1 MSRAVGR
8 IGPADA
14 AERRVA
20 RVVGAADAGR
30 AARGAVIRYF
40 TEDLV
45 GGRVQKRI
53 AFISAVMCIA
63 LGVLTA
69 RIVMLQTVGGETYRG
84 ASLQQRTRITT
95 LDAERG
101 SILDRDG
108 KELAIPVPTETV
120 YADPRLVTDPVGTAR
135 AIAGILQLTPEAE
148 ARLAVRLGKATD
160 PFEYVA
166 RQASPEIAAT
176 ILALKLP
183 GIVSYHE
190 QGRAVTSDG
199 LRAVVGRT
207 DIDGVGISGL
217 EEQYES
223 VLAGTDGRIVKE
235 VNAAGKSISAGHGQ
249 VQEAV
254 PGGRLVT
261 TISRNVQFQADAI
274 LQQQVE
280 RLGAK
285 GGTAI
290 VMDRATGEIWAMS
303 SIARRE
309 DGTYGSDAGNV
320 GVVEAH
326 EPGSVAKVFSIA
338 AAIDQGKVDPST
350 TFVVPG
356 KQIFGE
362 GTRWRFELKD
372 AYPHPTEPMTVR
384 KIIVDSSNLGTAQIA
399 QTNALETNY
408 AYLTRLGF
416 GKPTALAYPGETTG
430 LMRSVAKWQGT
441 EQITYSYGYGYATS
455 AVQLLAAVNS
465 VANDGVYV
473 APSLVR
479 SVVRVDGS
487 EEVAAA
493 PETRQVF
500 SAATAATMRAMLT
513 DVVCHGT
520 GKLAKVPGMSVAGKT
535 GTAYKRQDNG
545 TYARDDG
552 SRAYYATF
560 VGFLPATQPRFT
572 VLVSID
578 EPLASGGDRFG
589 GTAAAPVFARIA
601 SALINEAGLR
611 PPVGD
616 AGCVGERPAELGPG
630 H

>member
-1 MSRAVGR
+1 RAAALRRAATDARRAARPVAPHRAGPSARHDERAERQVPGGVARGGGPRDGVDGQHGSAVRPPAARADRGPGRAGRDGDRRDGGDPVSRAVGR

-217 EEQYES
+217 EQQYES

-254 PGGRLVT
+254 PGG
-261 TISRNVQFQADAI
+261 
-274 LQQQVE
+274 
-280 RLGAK
+280 
-285 GGTAI
+285 
-290 VMDRATGEIWAMS
+290 
-303 SIARRE
+303 
-309 DGTYGSDAGNV
+309 
-320 GVVEAH
+320 
-326 EPGSVAKVFSIA
+326 
-338 AAIDQGKVDPST
+338 
-350 TFVVPG
+350 
-356 KQIFGE
+356 
-362 GTRWRFELKD
+362 
-372 AYPHPTEPMTVR
+372 
-384 KIIVDSSNLGTAQIA
+384 
-399 QTNALETNY
+399 
-408 AYLTRLGF
+408 
-416 GKPTALAYPGETTG
+416 
-430 LMRSVAKWQGT
+430 
-441 EQITYSYGYGYATS
+441 
-455 AVQLLAAVNS
+455 
-465 VANDGVYV
+465 
-473 APSLVR
+473 
-479 SVVRVDGS
+479 
-487 EEVAAA
+487 
-493 PETRQVF
+493 
-500 SAATAATMRAMLT
+500 
-513 DVVCHGT
+513 
-520 GKLAKVPGMSVAGKT
+520 
-535 GTAYKRQDNG
+535 
-545 TYARDDG
+545 
-552 SRAYYATF
+552 
-560 VGFLPATQPRFT
+560 
-572 VLVSID
+572 
-578 EPLASGGDRFG
+578 
-589 GTAAAPVFARIA
+589 
-601 SALINEAGLR
+601 
-611 PPVGD
+611 
-616 AGCVGERPAELGPG
+616 
-630 H
+630 